1 MTDLVIVESPAKAR
15 TLGKYLDDG
24 FRVEASV
31 GHVRDLP
38 KKGLGVDVEAGFEP
52 EYVTIEGKG
61 PVLRKLRAAAKRAD
75 RILLAMDPDREGE
88 AIAYHIAQALGAGK
102 KGGAARFR
110 RVSFNE
116 ITPRAVRA
124 AMDHPGEIDSDRVDA
139 QQARRVLDRLVGYK
153 LSPLLWKKI
162 KPGLSAGRVQSVA
175 VRLLVER
182 ERARRAFHSAAYWDL
197 RAHLAAED
205 RLSQGEQADRN
216 RPPFA
221 AGLVEVDGRRTAT
234 GRDFDETTGRLKAG
248 RKVLVVD
255 KKRVDSLKKRL
266 EVGTFRVRSVEKK
279 LFKTNPAPPFT
290 TATLQQEANRKLNLG
305 SRETMSLAQRL
316 YERGL
321 ITYMRTDSVNLSG
334 DAVSQIRSTVKA
346 RYGSEYLSP
355 RPRRYR
361 TRSSTA
367 QEAHEAIRPAGA
379 KMNTAAELELF
390 GKERALYELVWRRAV
405 ATQMA
410 SSRQRRVTVL
420 IGAADTPGLTEQ
432 SGNAFQTDQPYLA
445 GFRARGKTIEFPGF
459 LRAYVEGSDDPDA
472 LLDDK
477 EILLPDLV
485 EGQELDL
492 RKLESF
498 ERRTRPPARYTEAAL
513 VKALE
518 EKGIGRPSTYAAIIT
533 TIQNRGYA
541 ELKKKNLHP
550 TFIAFAVTL
559 LMENHFPDLVDTG
572 FTARMEKS
580 LDHIA
585 RGEVDWR
592 EYLKGFYKGEE
603 GFEARLTTQQDNI
616 DPRAAST
623 VQLAGVAPR
632 IRIGRYGP
640 YLEDDGAATRRTA
653 PLPDGMLPADLTAEQ
668 ADEILRRRDEGPADL
683 GKDPETGDSIYL
695 VDGRF
700 GHYVQ
705 RGESKQGKK
714 PPRQGLPKGTAPEE
728 VTLDLAL
735 RLLALPR
742 LVGEHPESGEPIRA
756 GLGRY
761 GPYVVQKRD
770 FRSLAPGDNLFTI
783 GLERALELLSAPK
796 RGARTRIREVGKHP
810 EDGAPIEMFNGRY
823 GPYVKHGKVNASIG
837 KNVDPADVDI
847 PLAVE
852 LLNRRLERDRTRRGG
867 RKIRR
872 TAGSG
877 RRTSGR
883 RSPRK
888 AR

>member
-15 TLGKYLDDG
+15 TLGRYLDDG
-24 FRVEASV
+24 YRVEASV

-75 RILLAMDPDREGE
+75 RILLATDPDREGE

-102 KGGAARFR
+102 KEGAERFR

-124 AMDHPGEIDSDRVDA
+124 AMEQPGEIDADRVDA

-182 ERARRAFHSAAYWDL
+182 ERARRAFHSAVYWDL
-197 RAHLAAED
+197 KAHLAAD
-205 RLSQGEQADRN
+205 DGLSHSEQRVRD
-216 RPPFA
+216 PVPFA
-221 AGLVEVDGRRTAT
+221 AGLVEVDGQRTAT
-234 GRDFDETTGRLKAG
+234 GRDFDETTGKLKAG
-248 RKVLVVD
+248 RKVLLVD
-255 KKRVDSLKKRL
+255 KERVDSLKRRL
-266 EVGTFRVRSVEKK
+266 ADETFRVRSVKKK

-290 TATLQQEANRKLNLG
+290 TATLQQEGNRKLNLG
-305 SRETMSLAQRL
+305 SRDTMRVAQGL

-334 DAVSQIRSTVKA
+334 DAVSQIRSAVKA
-346 RYGSEYLSP
+346 RYGREYLSP
-355 RPRRYR
+355 GPRSYR
-361 TRSSTA
+361 TRSSSA

-379 KMNTAAELELF
+379 KMNTAAELDLF

-410 SSRQRRVTVL
+410 ASRQRRVTAV
-420 IGAADTPGLTEQ
+420 IGAAE
-432 SGNAFQTDQPYLA
+432 A

-472 LLDDK
+472 LLENQ

-518 EKGIGRPSTYAAIIT
+518 QKGIGRPSTYAAIIT

-559 LMENHFPDLVDTG
+559 LMENHFPDLVDMG
-572 FTARMEKS
+572 FTARMEES

-603 GFEARLTTQQDNI
+603 GFEARLTTQQENI
-616 DPRAAST
+616 DPRVAST
-623 VQLAGVAPR
+623 VQLAGVTPR
-632 IRIGRYGP
+632 VRIGRYGP
-640 YLEDDGAATRRTA
+640 YLEDDGSDNRRTA
-653 PLPDGMLPADLTAEQ
+653 PLPEGMLPADLTAEQ
-668 ADEILRRRDEGPADL
+668 ADEILRRRDQGPAEL

-705 RGESKQGKK
+705 RGEVQRGKK
-714 PPRQGLPKGTAPEE
+714 PPRQGLPPGTAPEE

-735 RLLALPR
+735 RLLGLPR
-742 LVGEHPESGEPIRA
+742 LVGEHPDTGEPVRA

-761 GPYVVQKRD
+761 GPYVVHNRD
-770 FRSLAPGDNLFTI
+770 FRSLAPGDNLFAI

-796 RGARTRIREVGKHP
+796 RGARTRIREIGKHP
-810 EDGAPIEMFNGRY
+810 DDGAPIEIFKGRY

-837 KNVDPADVDI
+837 KGVDPADVDV

-852 LLNRRLERDRTRRGG
+852 LLNRRLKRDQARGKGKRKEKRVKRGG
-867 RKIRR
+867 RSRR
-872 TAGSG
+872 V
-877 RRTSGR
+877 
-883 RSPRK
+883 
-888 AR
+888 

>member
-15 TLGKYLDDG
+15 TLGRYLDDG
-24 FRVEASV
+24 YRVEASV

-75 RILLAMDPDREGE
+75 RILLATDPDREGE

-102 KGGAARFR
+102 QSNAGRFR

-124 AMDHPGEIDSDRVDA
+124 AMEHPGEIDTDRVDA

-162 KPGLSAGRVQSVA
+162 RPGLSAGRVQSVA

-182 ERARRAFHSAAYWDL
+182 ERARRAFHSAVYWDL
-197 RAHLAAED
+197 KAHLAADD
-205 RLSQGEQADRN
+205 RLSHPEQDVGSSV
-216 RPPFA
+216 PFA
-221 AGLVEVDGRRTAT
+221 ASLVEVDGQRTAT
-234 GRDFDETTGRLKAG
+234 GRDFDQATGRLKAR
-248 RKVLVVD
+248 RKVLRVD
-255 KKRVDSLKKRL
+255 KELVDSLKRRL
-266 EVGTFRVRSVEKK
+266 ADETFRVRSVEKK

-305 SRETMSLAQRL
+305 ARDTMIVAQRL

-334 DAVSQIRSTVKA
+334 DAVSQIRSAVKA

-355 RPRRYR
+355 GPRSYR
-361 TRSSTA
+361 TRSSSA

-379 KMNTAAELELF
+379 KMNTAAELDLF

-410 SSRQRRVTVL
+410 ASRQRRVTAI
-420 IGAADTPGLTEQ
+420 IGAAE
-432 SGNAFQTDQPYLA
+432 A

-472 LLDDK
+472 VLEDK

-498 ERRTRPPARYTEAAL
+498 ERRTKPPARYTEAAL

-518 EKGIGRPSTYAAIIT
+518 QKGIGRPSTYAAIIT

-559 LMENHFPDLVDTG
+559 LMENHFPDLVDMG
-572 FTARMEKS
+572 FTARMEES

-603 GFEARLTTQQDNI
+603 GFEARLTTQQENI
-616 DPRAAST
+616 DPRVAST
-623 VQLAGVAPR
+623 VQLAGVTPR
-632 IRIGRYGP
+632 VRIGRYGP
-640 YLEDDGAATRRTA
+640 YLEDDGSDSRRTA

-668 ADEILRRRDEGPADL
+668 ADEILRRRDQGPAEL

-705 RGESKQGKK
+705 RGEVQRGKK
-714 PPRQGLPKGTAPEE
+714 PPRQGLPPGTAPEE

-742 LVGEHPESGEPIRA
+742 LVGEHPDTGEPVRA

-761 GPYVVQKRD
+761 GPYVVHNRD
-770 FRSLAPGDNLFTI
+770 FRSLAPGDNLFAI

-796 RGARTRIREVGKHP
+796 RGARTRIREIGKHP
-810 EDGAPIEMFNGRY
+810 DDGAPIDIFKGRY

-837 KNVDPADVDI
+837 KGVDPADVDV

-852 LLNRRLERDRTRRGG
+852 LLNRRLKRDQARGKGKRKEKRVKRGG
-867 RKIRR
+867 RSRR
-872 TAGSG
+872 V
-877 RRTSGR
+877 
-883 RSPRK
+883 
-888 AR
+888 

>member
-15 TLGKYLDDG
+15 TLGRYLDKG
-24 FRVEASV
+24 TKVEASV

-61 PVLRKLRAAAKRAD
+61 SVLRKLRAAAKRAD
-75 RILLAMDPDREGE
+75 RILLATDPDREGE
-88 AIAYHIAQALGAGK
+88 AIAYHIAQELGAGK
-102 KGGAARFR
+102 QKDAGRFR

-116 ITPRAVRA
+116 ITPGAVRA
-124 AMDHPGEIDSDRVDA
+124 AMEHPGEIDTDRVDA

-162 KPGLSAGRVQSVA
+162 RPGLSAGRVQSVA

-182 ERARRAFHSAAYWDL
+182 ERARRAFHSAIYWDL
-197 RAHLAAED
+197 KAHLAAH
-205 RLSQGEQADRN
+205 RKQ
-216 RPPFA
+216 FI

-234 GRDFDETTGRLKAG
+234 GRDFDEATGKLKAG
-248 RKVLVVD
+248 RKVLLVD
-255 KKRVDSLKKRL
+255 KEMVGSLKKRL
-266 EVGTFRVRSVEKK
+266 TDEITFRVQSVQKK
-279 LFKTNPAPPFT
+279 QFRTNPAPPFT

-305 SRETMSLAQRL
+305 SRETMRLAQRL
-316 YERGL
+316 YEGGL

-334 DAVSQIRSTVKA
+334 DAISQIRSTVKA
-346 RYGSEYLSP
+346 RYGPEYLSP
-355 RPRRYR
+355 GPRRYR
-361 TRSSTA
+361 TRSSSA

-379 KMNTAAELELF
+379 EMNTAAELRLF

-410 SSRQRRVTVL
+410 ASRQRRVTAI
-420 IGAADTPGLTEQ
+420 IGAAE
-432 SGNAFQTDQPYLA
+432 AR
-445 GFRARGKTIEFPGF
+445 FRARGKTIEFPGF
-459 LRAYVEGSDDPDA
+459 LRAYVEGSDDPEAVLEDQ
-472 LLDDK
+472 
-477 EILLPDLV
+477 EILLPDMV

-498 ERRTRPPARYTEAAL
+498 ERRTRPPARYTEASL

-518 EKGIGRPSTYAAIIT
+518 EKGIGRPSTYAAIIS

-550 TFIAFAVTL
+550 TFTAFAVTL

-572 FTARMEKS
+572 FTSRMEES

-585 RGEVDWR
+585 RGDIDWR
-592 EYLKGFYKGEE
+592 EYLKGFYKGEN
-603 GFEARLTTQQDNI
+603 GFEARLNQQQDSI

-623 VQLAGVAPR
+623 VELIGLTPR
-632 IRIGRYGP
+632 VRIGRYGP
-640 YLEDDGAATRRTA
+640 YLEEDGREKRRTA

-668 ADEILRRRDEGPADL
+668 ADEILRRRDQGPVEL

-695 VDGRF
+695 LDGRF

-705 RGESKQGKK
+705 RGDTQQEKK
-714 PPRQGLPKGTAPEE
+714 PPRQGLPPGTAPEE

-742 LVGEHPESGEPIRA
+742 QVGEHPETGEPVRA

-761 GPYVVQKRD
+761 GPYVVHKRD

-783 GLERALELLSAPK
+783 GLDRALELLSTPK
-796 RGARTRIREVGKHP
+796 RGARTRIREIGKHP
-810 EDGAPIEMFNGRY
+810 DDGAPIELFKGRY

-837 KNVDPADVDI
+837 KDVDPADVD
-847 PLAVE
+847 LHAAVE
-852 LLNRRLERDRTRRGG
+852 FLKRRLQRDQARRGG
-867 RKIRR
+867 RRTRR
-872 TAGSG
+872 TSARG
-877 RRTSGR
+877 RRTSR
-883 RSPRK
+883 RRASRPR
-888 AR
+888 R

>member
-15 TLGKYLDDG
+15 TLGRYLDDG
-24 FRVEASV
+24 YRVEASV

-75 RILLAMDPDREGE
+75 RILLATDPDREGE

-102 KGGAARFR
+102 QSNAGRFR

-124 AMDHPGEIDSDRVDA
+124 AMEHPGEIDTDRVDA

-182 ERARRAFHSAAYWDL
+182 ERARRAFHSAVYWDL
-197 RAHLAAED
+197 KAHLAAD
-205 RLSQGEQADRN
+205 DGLSHPEQDVGSSV
-216 RPPFA
+216 PFA
-221 AGLVEVDGRRTAT
+221 ASLVEVDGQRTAT
-234 GRDFDETTGRLKAG
+234 GRDFDQATGRLKAR
-248 RKVLVVD
+248 RKVLRVD
-255 KKRVDSLKKRL
+255 KELVDSLKRRL
-266 EVGTFRVRSVEKK
+266 ADETFRVRSVEKK

-305 SRETMSLAQRL
+305 ARDTMIVAQRL

-334 DAVSQIRSTVKA
+334 DAVSQIRSAVKA
-346 RYGSEYLSP
+346 RYGGEYLSP
-355 RPRRYR
+355 GPRSYR
-361 TRSSTA
+361 TRSSSA

-379 KMNTAAELELF
+379 KMNTAAELDLF

-410 SSRQRRVTVL
+410 ASRQRRVTAI
-420 IGAADTPGLTEQ
+420 IGAAE
-432 SGNAFQTDQPYLA
+432 A

-472 LLDDK
+472 VLEDK

-498 ERRTRPPARYTEAAL
+498 ERRTKPPARYTEAAL

-559 LMENHFPDLVDTG
+559 LMENHFPDLVDMG
-572 FTARMEKS
+572 FTARMEES
-580 LDHIA
+580 LDDIA

-603 GFEARLTTQQDNI
+603 GFEARLTTQQENI
-616 DPRAAST
+616 DPRVAST
-623 VQLAGVAPR
+623 VQLAGVTPR
-632 IRIGRYGP
+632 VRIGRYGP
-640 YLEDDGAATRRTA
+640 YLEDDGSDNRRTA
-653 PLPDGMLPADLTAEQ
+653 PLPEGMLPADLTAEQ
-668 ADEILRRRDEGPADL
+668 ADEILRRRDQGPAEL

-705 RGESKQGKK
+705 RGEVQRGKK
-714 PPRQGLPKGTAPEE
+714 PPRQGLPPGTAPEE

-742 LVGEHPESGEPIRA
+742 LVGEHPDTGEPVRA

-761 GPYVVQKRD
+761 GPYVVHNRD
-770 FRSLAPGDNLFTI
+770 FRSLAPGDNLFAI
-783 GLERALELLSAPK
+783 ELERALELLSAPK
-796 RGARTRIREVGKHP
+796 RGARTRIREIGKHP
-810 EDGAPIEMFNGRY
+810 DDGAPIEIFKGRY

-837 KNVDPADVDI
+837 KGVDPADVDV

-852 LLNRRLERDRTRRGG
+852 LLNRRLKRDQARGKGKRKEKRVKRGG
-867 RKIRR
+867 RSRR
-872 TAGSG
+872 V
-877 RRTSGR
+877 
-883 RSPRK
+883 
-888 AR
+888 

>member
-15 TLGKYLDDG
+15 TLGRYLDKG
-24 FRVEASV
+24 FEVEASV

-38 KKGLGVDVEAGFEP
+38 KKGLGVDVEAGFKP
-52 EYVTIEGKG
+52 EYVTIKGKG
-61 PVLRKLRAAAKRAD
+61 AVLKKLRAAAKRAD
-75 RILLAMDPDREGE
+75 RILLATDPDREGE
-88 AIAYHIAQALGAGK
+88 AIAYHIAQELGAGK
-102 KGGAARFR
+102 QKGAGRFR

-124 AMDHPGEIDSDRVDA
+124 AMEKPGEIDTDRVDA

-182 ERARRAFHSAAYWDL
+182 ERARRAFHSAVYWDL
-197 RAHLAAED
+197 RAHLAANND
-205 RLSQGEQADRN
+205 LSGASGDVSN
-216 RPPFA
+216 NSPFA
-221 AGLVEVDGRRTAT
+221 ANLVEVDGTRTAT
-234 GRDFDETTGRLKAG
+234 GRDFDETTGKLKAR
-248 RKVLVVD
+248 RKVLLVD
-255 KKRVDSLKKRL
+255 KKLADSLKQRL
-266 EVGTFRVRSVEKK
+266 ADETFRVRSVQKK
-279 LFKTNPAPPFT
+279 QFKTNPTPPFT
-290 TATLQQEANRKLNLG
+290 TATLQQEGNRKLNLG
-305 SRETMSLAQRL
+305 ARETMRVAQQL

-334 DAVSQIRSTVKA
+334 DAISQIRSTVKA

-361 TRSSTA
+361 TRSSSA

-379 KMNTAAELELF
+379 DMNTASELRLL

-410 SSRQRRVTVL
+410 ASRQRRVTAL
-420 IGAADTPGLTEQ
+420 IGAAE
-432 SGNAFQTDQPYLA
+432 A

-472 LLDDK
+472 VLEDQ

-518 EKGIGRPSTYAAIIT
+518 QKGIGRPSTYAAIIS

-550 TFIAFAVTL
+550 TFTAFAVTL

-572 FTARMEKS
+572 FTARMEES

-585 RGEVDWR
+585 RGDVDWR
-592 EYLKGFYKGEE
+592 EYLTGFYKGED
-603 GFEARLTTQQDNI
+603 GFETRLTQQQDNI
-616 DPRAAST
+616 DPRSAST
-623 VQLAGVAPR
+623 VELAGLTPR
-632 IRIGRYGP
+632 VRIGRYGP
-640 YLEDDGAATRRTA
+640 YLEDGRTAERRTA
-653 PLPDGMLPADLTAEQ
+653 PLPDGMLPADLTDEQ
-668 ADEILRRRDEGPADL
+668 ADEILRRRDQGPAEL
-683 GKDPETGDSIYL
+683 GKDPDTGEVIFL

-705 RGESKQGKK
+705 RGGMQRGKK
-714 PPRQGLPKGTAPEE
+714 PPRQGLPPGTAPED

-735 RLLALPR
+735 SLLALPR
-742 LVGEHPESGEPIRA
+742 PVGDHPETGEPVKA

-761 GPYVVQKRD
+761 GPYVVHKRD

-796 RGARTRIREVGKHP
+796 RGARNRIREIGKHP
-810 EDGAPIEMFNGRY
+810 DDGAPIEMFNGRY
-823 GPYVKHGKVNASIG
+823 GPYVKHGRVNASIG
-837 KNVDPADVDI
+837 KDVKPDDVDL

-852 LLNRRLERDRTRRGG
+852 LLKRRIRRDRMRGRGRKKVKNAKRGG
-867 RKIRR
+867 RSRR
-872 TAGSG
+872 V
-877 RRTSGR
+877 
-883 RSPRK
+883 
-888 AR
+888 

>member
-15 TLGKYLDDG
+15 TLGRYLDDG
-24 FRVEASV
+24 YRVEASV

-75 RILLAMDPDREGE
+75 RILLATDPDREGE

-102 KGGAARFR
+102 QSNAGRFR

-124 AMDHPGEIDSDRVDA
+124 AMEHPGEIDTDRVDA

-162 KPGLSAGRVQSVA
+162 RPGLSAGRVQSVA

-182 ERARRAFHSAAYWDL
+182 ERARRAFHSAVYWDL
-197 RAHLAAED
+197 KAHLAADD
-205 RLSQGEQADRN
+205 RLSHPEQDVGSSV
-216 RPPFA
+216 PFA
-221 AGLVEVDGRRTAT
+221 ASLVEVDGQRTAT
-234 GRDFDETTGRLKAG
+234 GRDFDQATGRLKAR
-248 RKVLVVD
+248 RKVLRVD
-255 KKRVDSLKKRL
+255 KELVDSLKRRL
-266 EVGTFRVRSVEKK
+266 ADETFRVRSVEKK

-305 SRETMSLAQRL
+305 ARDTMRVAQGL

-334 DAVSQIRSTVKA
+334 DAVSQIRSAVKA
-346 RYGSEYLSP
+346 RYGREYLSP
-355 RPRRYR
+355 GPRSYR
-361 TRSSTA
+361 TRSSSA

-379 KMNTAAELELF
+379 KMNTAAELDLF

-410 SSRQRRVTVL
+410 ASRQRRVTAI
-420 IGAADTPGLTEQ
+420 IGAAE
-432 SGNAFQTDQPYLA
+432 A

-472 LLDDK
+472 LLENQ

-518 EKGIGRPSTYAAIIT
+518 QKGIGRPSTYAAIIT

-559 LMENHFPDLVDTG
+559 LMENHFPDLVDMG
-572 FTARMEKS
+572 FTARMEES

-603 GFEARLTTQQDNI
+603 GFEARLTTQQENI
-616 DPRAAST
+616 DPRVAST
-623 VQLAGVAPR
+623 VQLAGVTPR
-632 IRIGRYGP
+632 VRIGRYGP
-640 YLEDDGAATRRTA
+640 YLEDDGSDNRRTA
-653 PLPDGMLPADLTAEQ
+653 PLPEGMLPADLTAEQ
-668 ADEILRRRDEGPADL
+668 ADEILRRRDQGPAEL

-705 RGESKQGKK
+705 RGEVQRGKK
-714 PPRQGLPKGTAPEE
+714 PPRQGLPPGTAPEE

-735 RLLALPR
+735 RLLGLPR
-742 LVGEHPESGEPIRA
+742 LVGEHPDTGEPVRA

-761 GPYVVQKRD
+761 GPYVVHNRD
-770 FRSLAPGDNLFTI
+770 FRSLAPGDNLFAI

-796 RGARTRIREVGKHP
+796 RGARTRIREIGKHP
-810 EDGAPIEMFNGRY
+810 DDGAPIEIFKGRY

-837 KNVDPADVDI
+837 KGVDPADVDV

-852 LLNRRLERDRTRRGG
+852 LLNRRLKRDQARGKGKRKEKRVKRGG
-867 RKIRR
+867 RSRR
-872 TAGSG
+872 V
-877 RRTSGR
+877 
-883 RSPRK
+883 
-888 AR
+888 

>member
-15 TLGKYLDDG
+15 TLGRYLDKG
-24 FRVEASV
+24 TKVEASV

-52 EYVTIEGKG
+52 EYVTIKGKG
-61 PVLRKLRAAAKRAD
+61 SVLRKLRAAAKRAD
-75 RILLAMDPDREGE
+75 RILLATDPDREGE
-88 AIAYHIAQALGAGK
+88 AIAYHIAQELGAGK
-102 KGGAARFR
+102 REDAGRFR

-116 ITPRAVRA
+116 ITPGAVRA
-124 AMDHPGEIDSDRVDA
+124 AMEHPGEIDTDRVDA

-162 KPGLSAGRVQSVA
+162 RPGLSAGRVQSVA

-182 ERARRAFHSAAYWDL
+182 ERARRAFHSAIYWDL
-197 RAHLAAED
+197 KAHLAAH
-205 RLSQGEQADRN
+205 RK
-216 RPPFA
+216 PFI

-234 GRDFDETTGRLKAG
+234 GRDFDEATGKLKAG
-248 RKVLVVD
+248 RKVLLVD
-255 KKRVDSLKKRL
+255 KEMVGSLKKRL
-266 EVGTFRVRSVEKK
+266 ADETFRVLSVQKK
-279 LFKTNPAPPFT
+279 QFQTNPAPPFT

-305 SRETMSLAQRL
+305 SRETMRLAQRL
-316 YERGL
+316 YEGGL

-334 DAVSQIRSTVKA
+334 DAISQIRSTVNA
-346 RYGSEYLSP
+346 RYGPEYLSP

-361 TRSSTA
+361 TRSSSA

-379 KMNTAAELELF
+379 DMNTAAELRLL

-410 SSRQRRVTVL
+410 ASRQRRVTAI
-420 IGAADTPGLTEQ
+420 IGAAE
-432 SGNAFQTDQPYLA
+432 AR
-445 GFRARGKTIEFPGF
+445 FRARGKTIEFPGF
-459 LRAYVEGSDDPDA
+459 LRAYVEGSDDPEAVLEDQ
-472 LLDDK
+472 
-477 EILLPDLV
+477 EILLPDMV

-498 ERRTRPPARYTEAAL
+498 ERRTRPPARYTEASL

-518 EKGIGRPSTYAAIIT
+518 EKGIGRPSTYAAIIS

-550 TFIAFAVTL
+550 TFTAFAVTL

-572 FTARMEKS
+572 FTSRMEES

-585 RGEVDWR
+585 RGDIDWR
-592 EYLKGFYKGEE
+592 EYLKGFYKGEN
-603 GFEARLTTQQDNI
+603 GFEARLTEQQSKIN
-616 DPRAAST
+616 PRDAST
-623 VQLAGVAPR
+623 VKLTGLTPHV
-632 IRIGRYGP
+632 RIGRYGP
-640 YLEDDGAATRRTA
+640 FLEEDGREKRRTA

-668 ADEILRRRDEGPADL
+668 ADEILRRRDQGPVEL

-695 VDGRF
+695 LDGRF

-705 RGESKQGKK
+705 RGDTQQEKK
-714 PPRQGLPKGTAPEE
+714 PPRQGLPPGTAPEE

-742 LVGEHPESGEPIRA
+742 QVGEHPDSGEPVRA

-761 GPYVVQKRD
+761 GPYVVHKRD

-783 GLERALELLSAPK
+783 GLDRALELLSAPK
-796 RGARTRIREVGKHP
+796 RGARTRIREIGEHP
-810 EDGAPIEMFNGRY
+810 DDGAPIELFKGRY

-837 KNVDPADVDI
+837 KDVDPADVDV
-847 PLAVE
+847 PAAVE
-852 LLNRRLERDRTRRGG
+852 LLKRRLQRDQARRGG
-867 RKIRR
+867 RTTRR
-872 TAGSG
+872 TSAKG
-877 RRTSGR
+877 RRTSR
-883 RSPRK
+883 RRASRPR
-888 AR
+888 R

>member
-15 TLGKYLDDG
+15 TLGRYLDKG
-24 FRVEASV
+24 FEVEASV

-38 KKGLGVDVEAGFEP
+38 KKGLGVDVEAGFKP

-61 PVLRKLRAAAKRAD
+61 AVLKKLRAAAKRAD
-75 RILLAMDPDREGE
+75 RILLATDPDREGE

-102 KGGAARFR
+102 QTGAGRFR

-124 AMDHPGEIDSDRVDA
+124 AMEKPGEIDTDRVDA

-182 ERARRAFHSAAYWDL
+182 ERARRAFHSAVYWDL
-197 RAHLAAED
+197 KA
-205 RLSQGEQADRN
+205 RLEASG
-216 RPPFA
+216 RPFT
-221 AGLVEVDGRRTAT
+221 AGLVQVDGTRTAT
-234 GRDFDETTGRLKAG
+234 GRDFDETTGKLKAR
-248 RKVLVVD
+248 RKVLLVD
-255 KKRVDSLKKRL
+255 KELVDSLKQRL
-266 EVGTFRVRSVEKK
+266 ADERFRVRSVQKK
-279 LFKTNPAPPFT
+279 QFKTKPAPPFT
-290 TATLQQEANRKLNLG
+290 TATLQQEGNRKLNLG
-305 SRETMSLAQRL
+305 ARDTMRVAQQL

-334 DAVSQIRSTVKA
+334 DAISQIRSTVKA

-361 TRSSTA
+361 TRSSSA

-379 KMNTAAELELF
+379 DMNTAAELRLL

-410 SSRQRRVTVL
+410 ASRQRRVTAL
-420 IGAADTPGLTEQ
+420 IGAAE
-432 SGNAFQTDQPYLA
+432 A

-472 LLDDK
+472 VLEDQ

-518 EKGIGRPSTYAAIIT
+518 QKGIGRPSTYAAIIS

-550 TFIAFAVTL
+550 TFTAFAVTL

-572 FTARMEKS
+572 FTARMEES

-585 RGEVDWR
+585 RGDVDWR
-592 EYLKGFYKGEE
+592 EYLADFYKGED
-603 GFEARLTTQQDNI
+603 GFETRLTQQQDNI

-623 VQLAGVAPR
+623 VELAGLTPR
-632 IRIGRYGP
+632 VRIGRYGP
-640 YLEDDGAATRRTA
+640 YLEDGRTAERRTA
-653 PLPDGMLPADLTAEQ
+653 PLPDGMLPADLTDEQ
-668 ADEILRRRDEGPADL
+668 ADEILRRRDQGPAEL
-683 GKDPETGDSIYL
+683 GKDPETGEVIYL

-705 RGESKQGKK
+705 RGDTQRKKK
-714 PPRQGLPKGTAPEE
+714 PPRQGLPPGTAPED

-735 RLLALPR
+735 SLLALPR
-742 LVGEHPESGEPIRA
+742 PVGDHPETGEPVKA

-761 GPYVVQKRD
+761 GPYVVHKRD

-783 GLERALELLSAPK
+783 GLERAMELLSAPK
-796 RGARTRIREVGKHP
+796 RGARTRIREIGEHP
-810 EDGAPIEMFNGRY
+810 DDGAPIEMFNGRY

-837 KNVDPADVDI
+837 KDVDPADVDV

-852 LLNRRLERDRTRRGG
+852 LLNRRLQRDRARGRTRKTRRASGRGG
-867 RKIRR
+867 R
-872 TAGSG
+872 
-877 RRTSGR
+877 TSRR
-883 RSPRK
+883 RSTRK
-888 AR
+888 TR

>member
-15 TLGKYLDDG
+15 TLERYLDDG

-88 AIAYHIAQALGAGK
+88 AIAYHIAQALGGGK
-102 KGGAARFR
+102 PANAARFR

-205 RLSQGEQADRN
+205 RLSQGEQAGRN

-221 AGLVEVDGRRTAT
+221 AGLVKVDGRRTAT

-255 KKRVDSLKKRL
+255 KKLVDSLKKRL

-334 DAVSQIRSTVKA
+334 DAVSQIRSAVKS

-420 IGAADTPGLTEQ
+420 IGAADTLDLELSEG
-432 SGNAFQTDQPYLA
+432 SFQPDQPDLA

-472 LLDDK
+472 LLEDK

-623 VQLAGVAPR
+623 VQLAGVTPR
-632 IRIGRYGP
+632 VRIGRYGP
-640 YLEDDGAATRRTA
+640 YLEDDGADDRRTA

-668 ADEILRRRDEGPADL
+668 ADEILRRRDQGPAEL

-705 RGESKQGKK
+705 RGESKQEKK
-714 PPRQGLPKGTAPEE
+714 PPRQGLPKGTAPEA

-742 LVGEHPESGEPIRA
+742 LVGEHPETKEPVKA
-756 GLGRY
+756 GSGRY
-761 GPYVVQKRD
+761 GPYVVHKRD

-796 RGARTRIREVGKHP
+796 RGARTRIREVGNHP

-823 GPYVKHGKVNASIG
+823 GPYVKHGRVNASIG
-837 KNVDPADVDI
+837 KNVDPADVDL

-852 LLNRRLERDRTRRGG
+852 LLNRRLERDQARGKGNRRKRGKRG
-867 RKIRR
+867 KRK
-872 TAGSG
+872 
-877 RRTSGR
+877 
-883 RSPRK
+883 
-888 AR
+888 

>member
-15 TLGKYLDDG
+15 TLGRYLDKG
-24 FRVEASV
+24 FKVEASV

-61 PVLRKLRAAAKRAD
+61 AVLRKLRAAAKRAD
-75 RILLAMDPDREGE
+75 RILLATDPDREGE
-88 AIAYHIAQALGAGK
+88 AIAYHIAQELGAGK
-102 KGGAARFR
+102 QRGAGRFR

-116 ITPRAVRA
+116 ITPGAVRA
-124 AMDHPGEIDSDRVDA
+124 AMEHPGEIDTDRVDA

-162 KPGLSAGRVQSVA
+162 RPGLSAGRVQSVA

-197 RAHLAAED
+197 KARLAAQ
-205 RLSQGEQADRN
+205 RK
-216 RPPFA
+216 PFT
-221 AGLVEVDGRRTAT
+221 AGLVRVDGQRTAT
-234 GRDFDETTGRLKAG
+234 GRDFDETTGKLKAG
-248 RKVLVVD
+248 RKVLLVD
-255 KKRVDSLKKRL
+255 KEIVDSLKKRL
-266 EVGTFRVRSVEKK
+266 TDGKFWVQSVEKK
-279 LFKTNPAPPFT
+279 QFRTNPAPPFT

-305 SRETMSLAQRL
+305 SRDTMRIAQRL

-334 DAVSQIRSTVKA
+334 DAISQIRSTVKA

-355 RPRRYR
+355 QPRRYR
-361 TRSSTA
+361 TRASSA

-410 SSRQRRVTVL
+410 ASRQRRVTAI
-420 IGAADTPGLTEQ
+420 IGAAAAGLSRPDFRDDGARPDSEA
-432 SGNAFQTDQPYLA
+432 S
-445 GFRARGKTIEFPGF
+445 FRARGKTIEFPGF
-459 LRAYVEGSDDPDA
+459 LRAYVEGSDDPEAVLEDQ
-472 LLDDK
+472 

-492 RKLESF
+492 RKLETF

-518 EKGIGRPSTYAAIIT
+518 QKGIGRPSTYAAIIS

-550 TFIAFAVTL
+550 TFTAFAVTL

-572 FTARMEKS
+572 FTARMEES

-585 RGEVDWR
+585 RGDVDWR
-592 EYLKGFYKGEE
+592 EYLKGFYKGEN
-603 GFEARLTTQQDNI
+603 GFEARLTEQQDNI

-623 VQLAGVAPR
+623 VDLTGLKPR
-632 IRIGRYGP
+632 VRIGRYGP
-640 YLEDDGAATRRTA
+640 YLEVDGGDKRRIA
-653 PLPDGMLPADLTAEQ
+653 PLPEGMLPGDLTDEQ
-668 ADEILRRRDEGPADL
+668 ADEILRRRDQGPTEL
-683 GKDPETGDSIYL
+683 GKDPETGESIYL
-695 VDGRF
+695 LDGRY
-700 GHYVQ
+700 GPYVQ
-705 RGESKQGKK
+705 RGDTQQGKK
-714 PPRQGLPKGTAPEE
+714 PPRQGLPPGTAPEA

-742 LVGEHPESGEPIRA
+742 QVGEHPETGEPVKA

-761 GPYVVQKRD
+761 GPYVVHKRD
-770 FRSLAPGDNLFTI
+770 FRSLAPGDNLLTI
-783 GLERALELLSAPK
+783 GLERALELLSVPK
-796 RGARTRIREVGKHP
+796 RGARNRIREIGEHP
-810 EDGAPIEMFNGRY
+810 DDGAPIELFKGRY

-837 KNVDPADVDI
+837 KDVSPEDVDV

-852 LLNRRLERDRTRRGG
+852 LLKRRLQRDRAKRGG
-867 RKIRR
+867 RKVRR
-872 TAGSG
+872 SPATGG
-877 RRTSGR
+877 RARRR
-883 RSPRK
+883 RSPRTG
-888 AR
+888 R

>member
-1 MTDLVIVESPAKAR
+1 LTVTDLVIVESPAKAR
-15 TLGKYLDDG
+15 TLGRYLDDG
-24 FRVEASV
+24 YRVEASV

-75 RILLAMDPDREGE
+75 RILLATDPDREGE

-102 KGGAARFR
+102 KEGAERFR

-124 AMDHPGEIDSDRVDA
+124 AMEQPGEIDADRVDA

-182 ERARRAFHSAAYWDL
+182 ERARRAFHSAVYWDL
-197 RAHLAAED
+197 KAHLAAD
-205 RLSQGEQADRN
+205 DGLSHSEQRVRD
-216 RPPFA
+216 PVPFA
-221 AGLVEVDGRRTAT
+221 AGLVEVDGQRTAT
-234 GRDFDETTGRLKAG
+234 GRDFDETTGKLKAG
-248 RKVLVVD
+248 RKVLLVD
-255 KKRVDSLKKRL
+255 KERVDSLKRRL
-266 EVGTFRVRSVEKK
+266 ADETFRVRSVTKK

-290 TATLQQEANRKLNLG
+290 TATLQQEGNRKLNLG
-305 SRETMSLAQRL
+305 SRDTMRVAQGL

-334 DAVSQIRSTVKA
+334 DAVSQIRSAVKA
-346 RYGSEYLSP
+346 RYGREYLSP

-379 KMNTAAELELF
+379 KMNTAAELDLF

-410 SSRQRRVTVL
+410 ASRQRRVTAV
-420 IGAADTPGLTEQ
+420 IGAAE
-432 SGNAFQTDQPYLA
+432 A

-472 LLDDK
+472 LLENQ

-518 EKGIGRPSTYAAIIT
+518 QKGIGRPSTYAAIIT

-572 FTARMEKS
+572 FTARMEES

-585 RGEVDWR
+585 RGEIDWR
-592 EYLKGFYKGEE
+592 EYLKGFYKGED
-603 GFEARLTTQQDNI
+603 GFEARLTTQQDTI

-623 VQLAGVAPR
+623 VQLAGVTPR
-632 IRIGRYGP
+632 VRIGRYGP
-640 YLEDDGAATRRTA
+640 YLEDGGAANRRTA
-653 PLPDGMLPADLTAEQ
+653 PLPEGMLPADLTAEE
-668 ADEILRRRDEGPADL
+668 ADEILRRREQGPAEL
-683 GKDPETGDSIYL
+683 GKDPKTGDSIYL
-695 VDGRF
+695 MDGRF
-700 GHYVQ
+700 GPYVQ
-705 RGESKQGKK
+705 RGESQQGKK
-714 PPRQGLPKGTAPEE
+714 PPRQGLPKGTAPEA

-735 RLLALPR
+735 RLLGLPR
-742 LVGEHPESGEPIRA
+742 LVGEHPDTGEPVRA
-756 GLGRY
+756 GSGRY
-761 GPYVVQKRD
+761 GPYVVHKRD

-796 RGARTRIREVGKHP
+796 RGARTRIREIGKHP
-810 EDGAPIEMFNGRY
+810 DDGAPIEIFKGRY

-837 KNVDPADVDI
+837 KDADPADVDV

-852 LLNRRLERDRTRRGG
+852 LLNRRLKRDQARGRG
-867 RKIRR
+867 K
-872 TAGSG
+872 
-877 RRTSGR
+877 
-883 RSPRK
+883 RK
-888 AR
+888 AKRVKRGSRSRR

>member
-15 TLGKYLDDG
+15 TLGRYLDDG
-24 FRVEASV
+24 YRVEASV

-75 RILLAMDPDREGE
+75 RILLATDPDREGE
-88 AIAYHIAQALGAGK
+88 AIAYHIAEELGAGK
-102 KGGAARFR
+102 QADAGRFR

-124 AMDHPGEIDSDRVDA
+124 AMEHHGEIDTDRVDA

-162 KPGLSAGRVQSVA
+162 RPGLSAGRVQSVA

-182 ERARRAFHSAAYWDL
+182 ERARRAFHSAVYWDL
-197 RAHLAAED
+197 KAGLAAGG
-205 RLSQGEQADRN
+205 S
-216 RPPFA
+216 PFT
-221 AGLVEVDGRRTAT
+221 AGLVEVDGTRTAT
-234 GRDFDETTGRLKAG
+234 GRDFDETTGSLKPK
-248 RKVLVVD
+248 RKVLLVD
-255 KKRVDSLKKRL
+255 KDLVDSLKKRL
-266 EVGTFRVRSVEKK
+266 ADETFRVLSVEKK
-279 LFKTNPAPPFT
+279 QFRTNPRPPFT
-290 TATLQQEANRKLNLG
+290 TATLQQEANRKLRLG
-305 SRETMSLAQRL
+305 ARETMSLAQRL

-334 DAVSQIRSTVKA
+334 DAVSQIRSAVTA
-346 RYGSEYLSP
+346 RYGNEYLSP
-355 RPRRYR
+355 QPRRYR
-361 TRSSTA
+361 TRSSSA

-379 KMNTAAELELF
+379 KMNTAGELGLS

-410 SSRQRRVTVL
+410 ASRQRRVTAV
-420 IGAADTPGLTEQ
+420 IGAAE
-432 SGNAFQTDQPYLA
+432 AR
-445 GFRARGKTIEFPGF
+445 FRARGKTIEFPGF

-472 LLDDK
+472 VLEDQ
-477 EILLPDLV
+477 EILLPDLT

-518 EKGIGRPSTYAAIIT
+518 EKGIGRPSTYAAIIS

-541 ELKKKNLHP
+541 ELKKRQLHP
-550 TFIAFAVTL
+550 TFTAFAVTL

-585 RGEVDWR
+585 RGDVDWR
-592 EYLKGFYKGEE
+592 EYLRGFYKGED
-603 GFEARLTTQQDNI
+603 GFEARLTQQQDSI

-623 VQLAGVAPR
+623 VEFTGLTPR
-632 IRIGRYGP
+632 VRIGRYGP
-640 YLEDDGAATRRTA
+640 YLEEGQSDARRTA
-653 PLPDGMLPADLTAEQ
+653 PIPDGMLPADLTAEQ
-668 ADEILRRRDEGPADL
+668 ADEILRRRDQGPAEL

-695 VDGRF
+695 VDGRY

-705 RGESKQGKK
+705 RGDSQQKKK
-714 PPRQGLPKGTAPEE
+714 PPRRGLPPGTAPEA

-742 LVGEHPESGEPIRA
+742 PVGDHPETGEPVKA

-761 GPYVVQKRD
+761 GPYVVHKRD
-770 FRSLAPGDNLFTI
+770 FRSLGPADDLFTI

-796 RGARTRIREVGKHP
+796 RGGRTPIREIGKHP
-810 EDGAPIEMFNGRY
+810 DDGAPIELFKGRY

-837 KNVDPADVDI
+837 RNVSPDDVDI

-852 LLNRRLERDRTRRGG
+852 LLKQRLQRDQAKRSGRKVRRPAARGASTRGRRPKRTRR
-867 RKIRR
+867 
-872 TAGSG
+872 
-877 RRTSGR
+877 
-883 RSPRK
+883 
-888 AR
+888 

>member
-15 TLGKYLDDG
+15 TLGRYLDKG
-24 FRVEASV
+24 TKVEASV

-61 PVLRKLRAAAKRAD
+61 SVLRKLRAAAKRAD
-75 RILLAMDPDREGE
+75 RILLATDPDREGE
-88 AIAYHIAQALGAGK
+88 AIAYHIAQELGAGK
-102 KGGAARFR
+102 REHAGRFR

-116 ITPRAVRA
+116 ITPGAVRA
-124 AMDHPGEIDSDRVDA
+124 AMEHPGEIDTDRVDA

-162 KPGLSAGRVQSVA
+162 RPGLSAGRVQSVA

-182 ERARRAFHSAAYWDL
+182 ERARRAFHSAFYWDL
-197 RAHLAAED
+197 KAHLAAH
-205 RLSQGEQADRN
+205 RK
-216 RPPFA
+216 PFI

-234 GRDFDETTGRLKAG
+234 GRDFDEATGKLKAG
-248 RKVLVVD
+248 RKVLLVD
-255 KKRVDSLKKRL
+255 KTMADSLKKRL
-266 EVGTFRVRSVEKK
+266 TEETFRVQSVQKK
-279 LFKTNPAPPFT
+279 QFRTNPAPPFT

-305 SRETMSLAQRL
+305 SRETMRLAQRL

-321 ITYMRTDSVNLSG
+321 ITYMRTDSVNLAG
-334 DAVSQIRSTVKA
+334 DAISQIRSTVKA

-355 RPRRYR
+355 QPRRYR
-361 TRSSTA
+361 TRSSSA

-379 KMNTAAELELF
+379 DMNTAAELRLL
-390 GKERALYELVWRRAV
+390 GKERSLYELVWRRAV

-410 SSRQRRVTVL
+410 SSLQRRVTAI
-420 IGAADTPGLTEQ
+420 IGAAE
-432 SGNAFQTDQPYLA
+432 AR
-445 GFRARGKTIEFPGF
+445 FRARGKTIEFPGF
-459 LRAYVEGSDDPDA
+459 LRAYVEGSDDPEAVLEDQ
-472 LLDDK
+472 

-492 RKLESF
+492 NKLESF
-498 ERRTRPPARYTEAAL
+498 ERRTRPPARYTEASL

-518 EKGIGRPSTYAAIIT
+518 EKGIGRPSTYAAIIS

-550 TFIAFAVTL
+550 TFTAFAVTL

-572 FTARMEKS
+572 FTSRMEES

-585 RGEVDWR
+585 RGDIDWR
-592 EYLKGFYKGEE
+592 EYLKGFYKGEN
-603 GFEARLTTQQDNI
+603 GFEARLDQQQDNI

-623 VQLAGVAPR
+623 VELAGLTPR
-632 IRIGRYGP
+632 VRIGRYGP
-640 YLEDDGAATRRTA
+640 YLEDDGREKRRTA

-668 ADEILRRRDEGPADL
+668 ADEILRRRDQGPVEL

-695 VDGRF
+695 LDGRF

-705 RGESKQGKK
+705 RGDTQQKKK
-714 PPRQGLPKGTAPEE
+714 PPRQGLPPGTTPED

-742 LVGEHPESGEPIRA
+742 QVGEHPDTGEPVRA

-761 GPYVVQKRD
+761 GPYVVHKRD

-783 GLERALELLSAPK
+783 GLDRALELLSTPK
-796 RGARTRIREVGKHP
+796 RGARTPIREIGEHP
-810 EDGAPIEMFNGRY
+810 DDGAPIELFKGRY

-837 KNVDPADVDI
+837 KDVDPADVDL
-847 PLAVE
+847 PAALE
-852 LLNRRLERDRTRRGG
+852 LLKQRLQRDQARRGG
-867 RKIRR
+867 RRTRR
-872 TAGSG
+872 TSARG
-877 RRTSGR
+877 RRTSR
-883 RSPRK
+883 RRASRPR
-888 AR
+888 R

>member
-15 TLGKYLDDG
+15 TLGRYLDKG
-24 FRVEASV
+24 TKVEASV

-61 PVLRKLRAAAKRAD
+61 SVLRKLRAAAKRAD
-75 RILLAMDPDREGE
+75 RILLATDPDREGE
-88 AIAYHIAQALGAGK
+88 AIAYHIAQELGAGK
-102 KGGAARFR
+102 QKDSGRFR

-116 ITPRAVRA
+116 ITPGAVRA
-124 AMDHPGEIDSDRVDA
+124 AMEHPGEIDTDRVDA

-162 KPGLSAGRVQSVA
+162 RPGLSAGRVQSVA

-182 ERARRAFHSAAYWDL
+182 ERARRAFHSAIYWDL
-197 RAHLAAED
+197 KAHLAAH
-205 RLSQGEQADRN
+205 RK
-216 RPPFA
+216 PFI

-234 GRDFDETTGRLKAG
+234 GRDFDEATGKLKAG
-248 RKVLVVD
+248 RKVLLVD
-255 KKRVDSLKKRL
+255 KKRVASLKRRL
-266 EVGTFRVRSVEKK
+266 EEGTFWVRSVEKK
-279 LFKTNPAPPFT
+279 RFRTNPAPPFT
-290 TATLQQEANRKLNLG
+290 TATMQQEANRKLNLG
-305 SRETMSLAQRL
+305 SRETMRLAQGL

-334 DAVSQIRSTVKA
+334 DAISQIRSTVKA
-346 RYGSEYLSP
+346 RYGPEYLSP
-355 RPRRYR
+355 QPRRYR
-361 TRSSTA
+361 TRSSSA

-379 KMNTAAELELF
+379 DMNTAAELRLL
-390 GKERALYELVWRRAV
+390 GKERSLYELVWRRAV

-410 SSRQRRVTVL
+410 SSLQRRVTAI
-420 IGAADTPGLTEQ
+420 IGAAEAGSSNLDSEHEISTRDSE
-432 SGNAFQTDQPYLA
+432 A

-459 LRAYVEGSDDPDA
+459 LRAYVEGSDDPEAVLEDQ
-472 LLDDK
+472 

-498 ERRTRPPARYTEAAL
+498 ERRTRPPARYTEASL

-518 EKGIGRPSTYAAIIT
+518 EKGIGRPSTYAAIIS

-550 TFIAFAVTL
+550 TFTAFAVTL

-572 FTARMEKS
+572 FTSRMEES

-585 RGEVDWR
+585 RGDIDWR
-592 EYLKGFYKGEE
+592 EYLKGFYKGEN
-603 GFEARLTTQQDNI
+603 GFEARLNQQQDNI

-623 VQLAGVAPR
+623 VELTGLTPR
-632 IRIGRYGP
+632 VRIGRYGP
-640 YLEDDGAATRRTA
+640 YLEEDGEAKRRTA

-668 ADEILRRRDEGPADL
+668 ADEILRRRDQGPVEL

-695 VDGRF
+695 LDGRF

-705 RGESKQGKK
+705 RGDTQQEKK
-714 PPRQGLPKGTAPEE
+714 PPRQGLPPGTDPEA

-742 LVGEHPESGEPIRA
+742 QVGEHPDTGEPVRA

-761 GPYVVQKRD
+761 GPYVVHKRD
-770 FRSLAPGDNLFTI
+770 FRSLAPGDNLLTI
-783 GLERALELLSAPK
+783 GLDRALELLSTPK
-796 RGARTRIREVGKHP
+796 RGARTRIREIGEHP
-810 EDGAPIEMFNGRY
+810 DDGAPIELFKGRY
-823 GPYVKHGKVNASIG
+823 GPYVKHGRVNASIG
-837 KNVDPADVDI
+837 KDVDPADVDV
-847 PLAVE
+847 PAAVE
-852 LLNRRLERDRTRRGG
+852 LLKRRLQRDQARRGG
-867 RKIRR
+867 RGTRR
-872 TAGSG
+872 TPARG
-877 RRTSGR
+877 RRTSR
-883 RSPRK
+883 RRASRPR
-888 AR
+888 R

>member
-15 TLGKYLDDG
+15 TLGRYLDKG
-24 FRVEASV
+24 FKVEASV

-61 PVLRKLRAAAKRAD
+61 SVLRKLRAAAKRAD
-75 RILLAMDPDREGE
+75 RILLATDPDREGE
-88 AIAYHIAQALGAGK
+88 AIAYHIAHELGAGK
-102 KGGAARFR
+102 QSGAGRFR

-124 AMDHPGEIDSDRVDA
+124 AMEHPGEIDTDRVDA

-162 KPGLSAGRVQSVA
+162 RPGLSAGRVQSVA

-197 RAHLAAED
+197 KARLAAQ
-205 RLSQGEQADRN
+205 RK
-216 RPPFA
+216 PFT
-221 AGLVEVDGRRTAT
+221 AGLVRVDGQRTAT
-234 GRDFDETTGRLKAG
+234 GRDFDETTGKLKAG
-248 RKVLVVD
+248 RKVLLVD
-255 KKRVDSLKKRL
+255 KEIVDSLKKRL
-266 EVGTFRVRSVEKK
+266 TDGKFWVQSVEKK
-279 LFKTNPAPPFT
+279 QFRTNPAPPFT

-334 DAVSQIRSTVKA
+334 DAISQIRSTVNA

-355 RPRRYR
+355 QPRRYR
-361 TRSSTA
+361 TRSSSA

-410 SSRQRRVTVL
+410 ASRQLRVTAI
-420 IGAADTPGLTEQ
+420 IGAAAAGLSRQDFRDHAARPDSEA
-432 SGNAFQTDQPYLA
+432 S
-445 GFRARGKTIEFPGF
+445 FRARGKTIEFPGF
-459 LRAYVEGSDDPDA
+459 LRAYVEGSDDPEAVLEDQ
-472 LLDDK
+472 

-498 ERRTRPPARYTEAAL
+498 ERRTRPPARYTEASL

-518 EKGIGRPSTYAAIIT
+518 QKGIGRPSTYAAIIS

-550 TFIAFAVTL
+550 TFTAFAVTL

-572 FTARMEKS
+572 FTARMEES

-585 RGEVDWR
+585 RGDVDWR
-592 EYLKGFYKGEE
+592 EYLKGFYKGEN
-603 GFEARLTTQQDNI
+603 GFEARLTEQQDNI

-623 VQLAGVAPR
+623 VDLTGLKPR
-632 IRIGRYGP
+632 VRIGRYGP
-640 YLEDDGAATRRTA
+640 YLEVDGGDKRRIA
-653 PLPDGMLPADLTAEQ
+653 PLPEGMLPGDLTDEQ
-668 ADEILRRRDEGPADL
+668 ADEILRRRDQGPTEL
-683 GKDPETGDSIYL
+683 GKDPETGESIYL
-695 VDGRF
+695 LDGRY
-700 GHYVQ
+700 GPYVQ
-705 RGESKQGKK
+705 RGDTQQGKK
-714 PPRQGLPKGTAPEE
+714 PPRQGLPPGTAPEA

-742 LVGEHPESGEPIRA
+742 QVGEHPETGEPVKA

-761 GPYVVQKRD
+761 GPYVVHKRD
-770 FRSLAPGDNLFTI
+770 FRSLAPGDNLLTI
-783 GLERALELLSAPK
+783 GLERALELLSVPK
-796 RGARTRIREVGKHP
+796 RGARNRIREIGEHP
-810 EDGAPIEMFNGRY
+810 DDGAPIELFKGRY

-837 KNVDPADVDI
+837 KDVSPEDVDV

-852 LLNRRLERDRTRRGG
+852 LLKRRLQRDRAKRGG
-867 RKIRR
+867 RKVRR
-872 TAGSG
+872 SPATGG
-877 RRTSGR
+877 RARRR
-883 RSPRK
+883 RSPRTG
-888 AR
+888 R